1 MNGQAVGIVGAGVMG
16 SSLAQA
22 LVDRGI
28 DTVLHDSDPGALR
41 AAADR
46 VGDGDRV
53 TRLRRGGAP
62 QGPKGRLE
70 YASSLRD
77 LAGTRLVVENIT
89 EDPAAKEKVHR
100 ALDEVLGADTVVA
113 VNTSA
118 IPVTGLALET
128 AHPGRVLGAHFMNP
142 VALSSMVEVIRTPYT
157 TPEALG
163 TLQDVA
169 GRLGKDTVVVNDVA
183 GFVINRCLMM
193 FVNEAAALLDDGVAT
208 PAQVDQL
215 FRGCLGHR
223 TGPLRTADLI
233 GLDTVALTLDVLAE
247 HHGPERFTPS
257 ARLRRM
263 VQEGHLGRKS
273 GRGFYDYHLGEPA

>member
-1 MNGQAVGIVGAGVMG
+1 MNGYAVGVVGAGVMG

-28 DTVLHDSDPGALR
+28 DTVLHDSDPQALR

-46 VGDGDRV
+46 VAAGDRA
-53 TRLRRGGAP
+53 TRLRRGAP

-70 YASSLRD
+70 YVSSLHD

-89 EDPAAKEKVHR
+89 EDPTAKEKVHQE
-100 ALDEVLGADTVVA
+100 LDAVLDADTVVA

-118 IPVTGLALET
+118 VPITGLALAT
-128 AHPGRVLGAHFMNP
+128 SHPGRVLGAHFMNP
-142 VALSSMVEVIRTPYT
+142 VALSSMVEVIRTPFT
-157 TPEALG
+157 TPEALSE
-163 TLQDVA
+163 LKDVA
-169 GRLGKDTVVVNDVA
+169 GRLGKDTVVVQDVA

-208 PAQVDQL
+208 PPQVDQL

-223 TGPLRTADLI
+223 SGPLRTADLI
-233 GLDTVALTLDVLAE
+233 GLDTVVRTLRVLAE

-257 ARLRRM
+257 ARLLRM
-263 VQEGHLGRKS
+263 VRDGHLGCKS
-273 GRGFYDYHLGEPA
+273 GRGFYHYSHGESA

>member
-1 MNGQAVGIVGAGVMG
+1 VNGHAVGIVGAGVMG

-28 DTVLHDSDPGALR
+28 DTVLHDSDPDALR

-53 TRLRRGGAP
+53 TRLRRGAP

-70 YASSLRD
+70 YATSLHE

-100 ALDEVLGADTVVA
+100 ELDAVLGADTVVA

-118 IPVTGLALET
+118 IPVTGLALAT

-157 TPEALG
+157 TPEAL
-163 TLQDVA
+163 TALREVA
-169 GRLGKDTVVVNDVA
+169 GLLGKDTVVVNDVA

-273 GRGFYDYHLGEPA
+273 GKGFYHYSHGDPA